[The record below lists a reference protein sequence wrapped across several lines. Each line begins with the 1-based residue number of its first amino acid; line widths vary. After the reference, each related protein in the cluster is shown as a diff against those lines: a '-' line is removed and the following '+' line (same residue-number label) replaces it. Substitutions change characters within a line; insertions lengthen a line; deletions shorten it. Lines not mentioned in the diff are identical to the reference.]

1 MDNYIAIRSY
11 LLELRIKEIFIFL
24 NKKEKY
30 FSKL

>member
-11 LLELRIKEIFIFL
+11 LLELRIKVIFIFL